1 MWVRMHPIQQLEL
14 GSLDMYNSPLFEK
27 VSHDDDDDD
36 DDDDDMPVEHRL
48 KLVSPPPNQT
58 PLQLKPELETA

>member
-27 VSHDDDDDD
+27 VPHD

-48 KLVSPPPNQT
+48 KLVSPPPNQM